1 MTAVPVDSATTRP
14 WQPMAL
20 RHVGD
25 VGQVMNRKSGRR
37 HDPGAGYRRKKRGG
51 HGDRD

>member
-1 MTAVPVDSATTRP
+1 MSEAHVDIAPQRP

-37 HDPGAGYRRKKRGG
+37 HDPGAGFRRKKRGHG
-51 HGDRD
+51 HRD